1 MSRSFT
7 LNVND
12 VEKGRYLSSAPANA
26 AKKAFNELLRSSK
39 KSKSLSKAKKV
50 SKVITLVETT
60 QGKGRKEYV
69 YKVTRQ
75 LLKEPRRVM
84 RDGVE
89 ILFKYETDAKRQ

>member
-7 LNVND
+7 LDVNG

-69 YKVTRQ
+69 YKVTRR

-84 RDGVE
+84 KDGVE

>member
-7 LNVND
+7 LLVNG
-12 VEKGRYLSSAPANA
+12 VEKGRYLSSAPVNA

-39 KSKSLSKAKKV
+39 KSKSLKAKKV
-50 SKVITLVETT
+50 SKVITLLETT

-69 YKVTRQ
+69 YKVTRK
-75 LLKEPRRVM
+75 LLKEPKRVM
-84 RDGVE
+84 KDGVE